1 MNSKSAC
8 AYCDQVTVRAMLSSC
23 ATGAT
28 RGIAPGLL
36 SAPPFGA
43 LLRKAQTLRSA
54 SQSSR
59 LYWISLAFHDASPV
73 LSQFLRQTTLSMPEA
88 SGSVQRQPRQPAT
101 SLRPFEYV
109 GK

>member
-8 AYCDQVTVRAMLSSC
+8 AYCDHVTVRARLSSC

-36 SAPPFGA
+36 SAPFGA
-43 LLRKAQTLRSA
+43 LLRKAQTLCSA